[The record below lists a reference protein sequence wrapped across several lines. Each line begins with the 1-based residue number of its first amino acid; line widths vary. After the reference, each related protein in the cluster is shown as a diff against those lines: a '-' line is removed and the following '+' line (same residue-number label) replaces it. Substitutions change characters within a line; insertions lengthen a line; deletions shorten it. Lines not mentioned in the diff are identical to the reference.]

1 MANQNSGSDNLA
13 KPKVRQKSTQRAL
26 ASMLF
31 AFEAFVVFFGLL
43 GTFMLK
49 GFDGPTVWAIGLS
62 LSFLM
67 IATPAILGKP
77 GSYAWGWLL
86 QLIVLTL
93 SIVVA
98 VINPTIGAVYIIV
111 AVIFIGLWIWA
122 MVAGAGID
130 AARKV
135 YLETQ
140 ELLKEEN

>member
-1 MANQNSGSDNLA
+1 MTSEKPANQQ
-13 KPKVRQKSTQRAL
+13 KPRQKSTQRAL

-31 AFEAFVVFFGLL
+31 AFEAFVVFFGVL
-43 GTFMLK
+43 GSFMLE
-49 GFDGPTVWAIGLS
+49 GFDGPTVWGIGLT

-67 IATPAILGKP
+67 ILTPAILGKP
-77 GSYAWGWLL
+77 GSYVWGWAL
-86 QLIVLTL
+86 QLSVLVL
-93 SIVVA
+93 AIVVA
-98 VINPTIGAVYIIV
+98 VINPTVGSIYIIV

-140 ELLKEEN
+140 ALLNEEN

>member
-1 MANQNSGSDNLA
+1 MASQLPDKSGS
-13 KPKVRQKSTQRAL
+13 KPTRARQKSTQRAL

-31 AFEAFVVFFGLL
+31 AFEAFVVFFGVL
-43 GTFMLK
+43 GTFMLD
-49 GFDGPTVWAIGLS
+49 GFDGPTVWAIGLT

-77 GSYAWGWLL
+77 GSYLWGWAL
-86 QLIVLTL
+86 QLAVLVL

-98 VINPTIGAVYIIV
+98 VINPTVGAIYIIV
-111 AVIFIGLWIWA
+111 AVIFVGLWVWA

-140 ELLKEEN
+140 ALLEEEN

>member
-1 MANQNSGSDNLA
+1 MANQKPESVGGKAA
-13 KPKVRQKSTQRAL
+13 KPRQKSTQRAL

-43 GTFMLK
+43 GTFMLE
-49 GFDGPTVWAIGLS
+49 GFDGPTVWAIGLT

-67 IATPAILGKP
+67 IVTPAILGKP
-77 GSYAWGWLL
+77 GSYIWGWLL
-86 QLIVLTL
+86 QLAVLTL

-98 VINPTIGAVYIIV
+98 VINPTVGAIYIIV

-140 ELLKEEN
+140 ALLEEEN